1 MLAANDDVRSRGSM
15 KDLPFGLS
23 TLEALDIRL
32 FTLGGARI
40 TLFMLMWVLL
50 LTVALVYA
58 ARLARYWTVSRLLT
72 RTHLDLGTRQAIGS
86 IVRYLVLV
94 LGFLAIVQTAG
105 INLTT
110 LNVLAGAL
118 AVGVG
123 FGLQNIFSNF
133 ISGLIVMLDRPI
145 RIGDRIEVAG
155 AEGEVTQIGARRT
168 TILTNDRVAIII
180 PNQRFV
186 TDNVVNLS
194 YLAAPVRFRLSLAVA
209 HGAPAEVVEQLLL
222 EAARAHPEVLR
233 DPPPS
238 VRLLGLTGNMTF
250 ELQVWNVSRL
260 HDRDGLL
267 SDLYRSVVG
276 ALSRAHIAL
285 A

>member
-1 MLAANDDVRSRGSM
+1 M
-15 KDLPFGLS
+15 KDWPLGLS
-23 TLEALDIRL
+23 ALETLDVRL

-50 LTVALVYA
+50 LTVVLVYL

-72 RTHLDLGTRQAIGS
+72 HTHLDPGTRQAIGS
-86 IVRYLVLV
+86 IVRYLVLA

-168 TILTNDRVAIII
+168 TIVTNDRVAIII

-194 YLAAPVRFRLSLAVA
+194 YSSAPVRFRLPVAVA
-209 HGAPAEVVEQLLL
+209 HGAPAEVVERLLL
-222 EAARAHPEVLR
+222 EAARAHPDVLR
-233 DPPPS
+233 DPAPS

-250 ELQVWNVSRL
+250 ELQVWNMSRL
-260 HDRDGLL
+260 QDRDGLL

-276 ALSRAHIAL
+276 ALAHADIAL

>member
-1 MLAANDDVRSRGSM
+1 M
-15 KDLPFGLS
+15 KDWPLGLS
-23 TLEALDIRL
+23 ALEALDVRL

-50 LTVALVYA
+50 LTVVLVYV

-72 RTHLDLGTRQAIGS
+72 HTGLDPGTRQAIGA
-86 IVRYLVLV
+86 IVRYLVLA

-145 RIGDRIEVAG
+145 RVGDRIEVAG
-155 AEGEVTQIGARRT
+155 AEGEVMQIGARRT

-194 YLAAPVRFRLSLAVA
+194 YSSAPVRFRLRVAVA
-209 HGAPAEVVEQLLL
+209 HGSPTEGVEQLLL
-222 EAARAHPEVLR
+222 DAASAHPEVLR

-238 VRLLGLTGNMTF
+238 VRLVGLAGNMTF
-250 ELQVWNVSRL
+250 ELHVWNSSRL
-260 HDRDGLL
+260 HDRDALL
-267 SDLYRSVVG
+267 SDLNRSIAA
-276 ALSRAHIAL
+276 ALGRAHIAL